1 MFVERIRLLKQVKED
16 LKSGQA
22 FYDDIEKGLG
32 DYFYDSLISDIES
45 LKIYAGVHTK
55 QFTYFKMSSKR
66 FPYFIYYEVDTSVVT
81 ILAILDA
88 RQSPK
93 VISERFS

>member
-1 MFVERIRLLKQVKED
+1 MYVERIRLLKQAKED
-16 LKSGQA
+16 LKSGQT
-22 FYDDIEKGLG
+22 FYDKIEKGLG

-45 LKIYAGVHTK
+45 LNIYAGVHEK
-55 QFTYFKMSSKR
+55 QFTCFKMSSKR
-66 FPYFIYYEVDTSVVT
+66 FPYFIYYEVATNVVT

-93 VISERFS
+93 MINERFS